1 MTVRVFPA
9 GRPDPVEKGQVFEKL
24 PDNPTVR
31 LAILPRAQ
39 NVERIRVEIL
49 RLYAT
54 DIDNVHVREL
64 RFE

>member
-1 MTVRVFPA
+1 MA
-9 GRPDPVEKGQVFEKL
+9 GRNGRESIPDLASAEDEKL

-31 LAILPRAQ
+31 LSILPRLRD
-39 NVERIRVEIL
+39 VERIRVEIL
-49 RLYAT
+49 MLHGT

>member
-1 MTVRVFPA
+1 MA
-9 GRPDPVEKGQVFEKL
+9 GRNGRESIPDLASAEDEKL

-31 LAILPRAQ
+31 LAILPRALK
-39 NVERIRVEIL
+39 VERIRVEIL

-54 DIDNVHVREL
+54 DIGNVHVREL